1 MVWAGRPLPSATRL
15 GKASIAAGMVLLA
28 AELAAALA
36 APAVLSAGMLP
47 VLRTLLE
54 LALAGVLVAS
64 AVEKLV
70 LLTRTAR
77 HSKP

>member
-1 MVWAGRPLPSATRL
+1 
-15 GKASIAAGMVLLA
+15 
-28 AELAAALA
+28 
-36 APAVLSAGMLP
+36 MLP

-54 LALAGVLVAS
+54 LALASVLVAS